1 MGTTWQ
7 AQWFDTQPASRF
19 ADPLDQTLDTVVRQM
34 SHWLPDS
41 HLSRLRAAPAGQPTD
56 LPPEFAHV
64 LAAAL
69 RIAHETDG
77 AYSPTVGP
85 LVAAWGFGPSPS
97 THPPTDLHHLRERCD
112 FRRLTLQGHRATH
125 SGDLALDLSAIAKGF
140 AVDQLARVFDHAG
153 VANYLVEIG
162 GELRA
167 GGLKA
172 NGQPWWIEL
181 EPPIADAPF
190 PPLRLALS
198 GWAVATSGD
207 YRQRRSHAAHTWSHT
222 LDPRTGRPVA
232 NGIVSVTVIHRD
244 CLEADAYSTALM
256 VLGPQ
261 AGLDFADRHRLAA
274 LMIERRPTELVLH
287 ASQALRAML

>member
-7 AQWFDTQPASRF
+7 AQWFDTAPASRF
-19 ADPLDQTLDTVVRQM
+19 ADPLHQALDTVVQQM

-41 HLSRLRAAPAGQPTD
+41 DLARLRSAPPGQPTP

-69 RIAHETDG
+69 RIAHETEG
-77 AYSPTVGP
+77 AYSPTVAP
-85 LVAAWGFGPSPS
+85 LVAAWGFGPTPASQ
-97 THPPTDLHHLRERCD
+97 PPPDLHHLRERCD
-112 FRRLTLQGHRATH
+112 FRRLTLHGSTATH

-140 AVDQLARVFDHAG
+140 AVDQLARVFDRAG
-153 VANYLVEIG
+153 VANYLVEVG

-172 NGQPWWIEL
+172 NGQPWWIEV
-181 EPPIADAPF
+181 EPPGDVPL
-190 PPLRLALS
+190 PPIRLALS

-207 YRQRRSHAAHTWSHT
+207 YRQRRSHAADTWSHT
-222 LDPRTGRPVA
+222 LDPRTGRPVT
-232 NGIVSVTVIHRD
+232 NGLVSVTVVHRE
-244 CLEADAYSTALM
+244 CMEADAYSTALM

-261 AGLDFADRHRLAA
+261 AGLDFADRHQIAA

-287 ASQALRAML
+287 ASRTLRAML